1 MKLRVLGKGVDLK
14 WRIRGCKNLEL
25 IDGWKIFPVVLLATF
40 QRKSLKSSG
49 LSKLAW
55 VRFWSTPA
63 VSASNQ
69 CFIPKLV
76 CHSQSEVTGT

>member
-49 LSKLAW
+49 LNNLAW
-55 VRFWSTPA
+55 GSILEYPRS
-63 VSASNQ
+63 
-69 CFIPKLV
+69 L
-76 CHSQSEVTGT
+76 SQQSMFHPPSWFAILSQR